1 MKGLSSFVSVVLTV
15 AMASSGLVG
24 GNASSATAPPTGA
37 PAKELTEIRAEEA
50 AVTETRVAYA
60 TWEGRTLTLD
70 IHAPADPKDAPV
82 VVYLPGRCEHTV
94 PFKLLDGLIENG
106 TIVFV
111 VPYAAISSQPKA
123 ILAEGSADVR
133 AMADSV
139 ACAMHMVR
147 DRAARFGSADP
158 VVVLTGFSMGG
169 GPAAHAALFGSDL
182 ERRWEEFA
190 AEGGPPRQVVC
201 EVATGSTHVDA
212 LVGVAGA
219 YDMLVP
225 AYEGGYG
232 REYQQARNF
241 EQWQFLAGA
250 VGLNPDLEIRLIHG
264 TKDSIISY
272 ENATEFAEVM
282 NEAGYDV
289 QVIGFE
295 GGHWVESELTLSTI
309 MGLIGR

>member
-1 MKGLSSFVSVVLTV
+1 MNRLLVFALMVLAV
-15 AMASSGLVG
+15 AAASGGGVG
-24 GNASSATAPPTGA
+24 GRAPTTGA
-37 PAKELTEIRAEEA
+37 PAEEPPEIEAEA
-50 AVTETRVAYA
+50 TVSMETGVVYG

-70 IHAPADPKDAPV
+70 IHAPADPEDAPV
-82 VVYLPGRCEHTV
+82 VVYLPGRCEHSV

-106 TIVFV
+106 AIVFV
-111 VPYAAISSQPKA
+111 VPYAAISYQPKT

-133 AMADSV
+133 AMADSL

-169 GPAAHAALFGSDL
+169 APAAHAALFGSDL

-190 AEGGPPRQVVC
+190 TEGGPPRQVVC

-225 AYEGGYG
+225 AFEGGYG

-241 EQWQFLAGA
+241 EQWQFLASA

-264 TKDSIISY
+264 TKDSIIAF

-282 NEAGYDV
+282 GEAGYDV
-289 QVIGFE
+289 QLIGFE
-295 GGHWVESELTLSTI
+295 GGHWVESELTLSI
-309 MGLIGR
+309 IVGLIGR